1 MHERLNEKVREV
13 WQGEFPKILSGG
25 KNENDDPYMV
35 SAAVR
40 FPEDGWSDAKESS
53 LPFFSCP
60 RKYSNFSEPH
70 NGDPSYLNERF
81 EESYVLSPIAM
92 ALKTHSIRDALKG
105 ILTAFPPRDTIVN
118 ETTPESECIHLYLSF
133 LTLDAIMIHQFS
145 RGYGR
150 NLTWIDDPNL
160 QRNAKLELD
169 TFESLASSKVIGS
182 FGSLI
187 QPTILFQHD
196 NILGIYSP
204 LSKEFSILSK
214 CADFFEAGVE
224 YSAYDL
230 VSPVTAEP
238 NHTVTTPPSTKMDD
252 VQPTQLNNFIN
263 LPSNVSLFP
272 FSNKLSQV
280 PQTPN
285 RGLDSPSFFSPSF
298 ADHLNPS
305 TTTAVHDPRIR
316 TVNFPLQLNSP
327 TRSQSYPSTPSPV
340 RSGALSSSY
349 SSMSRSQTSA
359 LAAHRSLDSPPP
371 NITPVSCQELE
382 KLIAD
387 GLDIL
392 LIDIRA
398 FAAYAKSRLTDAINV
413 CIPTVL
419 LKRSSLSMSDI
430 SGTIV
435 SKGDRGR
442 FSAWKEADGIVL
454 YDADSLRVKDSHPLA
469 TLAGKFKEAGFE
481 GTTYGLIGISIL
493 RID

>member
-1 MHERLNEKVREV
+1 MQERLNEKVREV
-13 WQGEFPKILSGG
+13 WQGESFMASSAG
-25 KNENDDPYMV
+25 KNDDDGPHMV

-40 FPEDGWSDAKESS
+40 LPEDKFSGARPL

-60 RKYSNFSEPH
+60 RKYSNFSQA
-70 NGDPSYLNERF
+70 NDGDPGYLNERF
-81 EESYVLSPIAM
+81 EESDVLPSIAV
-92 ALKTHSIRDALKG
+92 ALKAHSIEDALKG
-105 ILTAFPPRDTIVN
+105 IFTAFPPRDSVMTDP
-118 ETTPESECIHLYLSF
+118 TPESERNL
-133 LTLDAIMIHQFS
+133 LTSSMLIIDGVMIHQFL
-145 RGYGR
+145 RGYGS
-150 NLTWIDDPNL
+150 NLTWLDDSSL
-160 QRNAKLELD
+160 QRNAKLEID
-169 TFESLASSKVIGS
+169 THETLASSKVIGA
-182 FGSLI
+182 FGSLL
-187 QPTILFQHD
+187 QPTILFQHN
-196 NILGIYSP
+196 NIIGIYSP

-224 YSAYDL
+224 YSTYDL
-230 VSPVTAEP
+230 ISPVTAEP
-238 NHTVTTPPSTKMDD
+238 SATVTTPPSATMDD
-252 VQPTQLNNFIN
+252 VQFTPLNNYIN

-272 FSNKLSQV
+272 FPNKASQV
-280 PQTPN
+280 SQAPN
-285 RGLDSPSFFSPSF
+285 RPAESPSFFSPSF
-298 ADHLNPS
+298 ADHLRPS
-305 TTTAVHDPRIR
+305 TTTTVHDPRVR

-327 TRSQSYPSTPSPV
+327 TRSQSYPSTPSPF

-349 SSMSRSQTSA
+349 SSMSRSQTSSLSA
-359 LAAHRSLDSPPP
+359 RRSSDSPPP
-371 NITPVSCQELE
+371 NITPVTSQELE

-430 SGTIV
+430 SGSIV

-442 FSAWKEADGIVL
+442 FGGWKEADGIVL

-481 GTTYGLIGISIL
+481 GTTYGLIGIPFP